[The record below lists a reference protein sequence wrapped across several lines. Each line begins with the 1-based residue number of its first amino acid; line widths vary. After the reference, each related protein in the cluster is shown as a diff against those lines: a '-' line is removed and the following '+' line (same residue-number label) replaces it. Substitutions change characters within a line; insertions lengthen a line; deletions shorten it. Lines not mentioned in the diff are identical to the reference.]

1 MRARR
6 SSGRARTSRSGF
18 TLIELLVALAIIA
31 TLLTLAAPR
40 YFNSIDKAKEDV
52 LRENLYL
59 LRDAVDKF
67 YMDKGRYPDKL
78 EDLVT
83 QRYLRRI
90 PVDPV
95 TDSAAT
101 WVIQPPANG
110 IAGAVYD
117 VHSGAPGKAR
127 DGSAFST
134 W

>member
-1 MRARR
+1 MHARR
-6 SSGRARTSRSGF
+6 PALRALTTRTGF

-110 IAGAVYD
+110 IPGAVYD
-117 VHSGAPGKAR
+117 IHSGAPGKAR